1 MTIRDR
7 LRQLDVELPDLAPTF
22 EFLAINTVGD
32 LVFVSGH
39 APFFGGEY
47 RYRGKVGRE
56 IDLPTAQSA
65 AECAAL
71 GCLASLEHAL
81 GTLESIR
88 RVVKVNGY
96 VNCTEDFVNLPL
108 VTDKAS
114 TLLIALFGESGRHA
128 RTTVG
133 VSSLPLGV
141 AVEIEL
147 IVQLDA
153 RLDP

>member
-1 MTIRDR
+1 MTIRNR
-7 LRQLDVELPDLAPTF
+7 LQQLNLQLPDLAPTF
-22 EFLAINTVGD
+22 EFLAVNIIGD
-32 LVFVSGH
+32 LVFSSGH
-39 APFFGGEY
+39 APFSGGEY

-56 IDLPTAQSA
+56 IDLSTAQSA
-65 AECAAL
+65 AECAML
-71 GCLASLEHAL
+71 GCLASVEHAL

-96 VNCTEDFVNLPL
+96 VNCTENFADLPL

-114 TLLIALFGESGRHA
+114 KLLIALFGECGKHA

-147 IVQLDA
+147 IAQLTAD
-153 RLDP
+153 